1 MGQPQTFIRS
11 SRTQDQGASATTP
24 LRRREPDAT
33 VAPKDTEKLR
43 KLHDAKQLFSG
54 DWMNPV
60 LVALKDGPKHYT
72 ELAALVRAMNS
83 ADSDSW
89 SGKPRVLHDSVLTRT
104 LKAMTADGLILRH
117 QEVGAF
123 PPSVQYAISTATAEA
138 LDALEPMVA
147 WVDRHPDLIERA
159 QRRRRGET
167 VETVKLPVG
176 HIQWC

>member
-1 MGQPQTFIRS
+1 MGQLQTCIES
-11 SRTQDQGASATTP
+11 SRTQDRGANATTP
-24 LRRREPDAT
+24 LRQRAPDTA
-33 VAPKDTEKLR
+33 VARTDAEKLQ

-72 ELAALVRAMNS
+72 ELATLVRAMNS

-104 LKAMTADGLILRH
+104 LKSMTADGLILRH
-117 QEVGAF
+117 EEVGTF

-147 WVDRHPDLIERA
+147 WVGRHPDLIEHA
-159 QRRRRGET
+159 QRRRRREK
-167 VETVKLPVG
+167 VETTKPPFG
-176 HIQWC
+176 RS